1 MKTPSTA
8 PSRASTCM
16 RGAGMAATIGRL
28 RPCNLLDWKFT
39 TLSHNTIR
47 GAAGAA
53 MLNAELLAML
63 GKLDWKHWKPH
74 HRNPAGRNSMTRR
87 PSPAL
92 IVVMKFGGT
101 SVEDATAIL
110 RTAAIVS
117 GRRDRGLQPIVVVS
131 AMAKVTDQLIAAAA
145 AAGRDDRAAAVEIA
159 RGILRER
166 HLRTAAELVPAEAL
180 PPIAAALDQDFDA
193 LDDLLRGIAA
203 VGELT
208 PRTNDLV
215 LSFGERASSRM
226 VAAAFRAAGLAAAHL
241 EARTCIVTDSTY
253 GKAAPDEPAIEQRLL
268 ALALPLLEAG
278 QIPIMGGFIG
288 SNAAGI
294 TTTLGRGG
302 SDYTAALVGGGLHA
316 GAIEIWTDV
325 DGIMTTDPRIVPEA
339 LRVKTI
345 SFEEAAELAYFGAKV
360 LHPATILPAVQKS
373 IPVYVLNS
381 RNPTNEGTRITAVAA
396 RCTSPF
402 KSIAAKKR
410 LTIIDIVASR
420 MLMAHGFLKAVFDTF
435 DRYKCA
441 IDMVSTSEVSI
452 SLTVDSNEQLPAICA
467 ELRKI
472 ADVKYEGR
480 KALVCLVGEDIR
492 GHNGI
497 AGRVFSAISHIN
509 VRMISQGASEINMSF
524 MIEEDDVEEA
534 IRSLHRVFF
543 TDPDETV
550 FDVQGHAAASACL
563 IDQP

>member
-1 MKTPSTA
+1 MSIDVDI
-8 PSRASTCM
+8 S
-16 RGAGMAATIGRL
+16 GAVHL
-28 RPCNLLDWKFT
+28 DRPT
-39 TLSHNTIR
+39 
-47 GAAGAA
+47 
-53 MLNAELLAML
+53 
-63 GKLDWKHWKPH
+63 
-74 HRNPAGRNSMTRR
+74 
-87 PSPAL
+87 

-101 SVEDATAIL
+101 SVEDDVAMK
-110 RTAAIVS
+110 RTAGIVA
-117 GRRDRGLQPIVVVS
+117 GRRERGLKPVVVVS
-131 AMAKVTDQLIAAAA
+131 AMAKVTDQLLAAAA
-145 AAGRDDRAAAVEIA
+145 AAGANDRDGAVA
-159 RGILRER
+159 LSVKLRER
-166 HLRTAAELVPAEAL
+166 HLDTAAKLISGPRL
-180 PPIAAALDQDFDA
+180 MDLAATLHREFDA

-215 LSFGERASSRM
+215 VSFGERLSSRM
-226 VAAAFRAAGLAAAHL
+226 VAAAFHEAGLGGAHVD
-241 EARTCIVTDSTY
+241 ARTCIVTDSNY
-253 GKAAPDEPAIEQRLL
+253 GKAAPNESAIEERLL
-268 ALALPLLEAG
+268 QHVLPLVQAG
-278 QIPIMGGFIG
+278 KTPILGGFIG
-288 SNAAGI
+288 SNAEGI

-302 SDYTAALVGGGLHA
+302 SDYTAALVGGGLCA

-325 DGIMTTDPRIVPEA
+325 NGIMTTDPRICPDA

-373 IPVYVLNS
+373 IPVWVLNS
-381 RNPTNEGTRITAVAA
+381 RNPSNEGTKITAMAPH
-396 RCTSPF
+396 CKSPF

-420 MLMAHGFLKAVFDTF
+420 MLMSHGYLKTVFDVF

-467 ELRKI
+467 ELGKI

-497 AGRVFSAISHIN
+497 AGRVFTAISHVN

-524 MIEEDDVEEA
+524 MIEEEDVEEA
-534 IRSLHRVFF
+534 VRSLHKVFF
-543 TDPDETV
+543 AEPDPSI
-550 FDVQGHAAASACL
+550 FDVEARAVAAEV
-563 IDQP
+563 

>member
-1 MKTPSTA
+1 M
-8 PSRASTCM
+8 SREGQASQ
-16 RGAGMAATIGRL
+16 A
-28 RPCNLLDWKFT
+28 
-39 TLSHNTIR
+39 
-47 GAAGAA
+47 
-53 MLNAELLAML
+53 
-63 GKLDWKHWKPH
+63 
-74 HRNPAGRNSMTRR
+74 RR
-87 PSPAL
+87 DV
-92 IVVMKFGGT
+92 VVMKFGGT
-101 SVEDATAIL
+101 SVEDADAMK
-110 RTAAIVS
+110 RTASIVR
-117 GRRDRGLQPIVVVS
+117 GRRERGLRPVVVVS
-131 AMAKVTDQLIAAAA
+131 AMAKVTDQLLAAAT
-145 AAGRDDRAAAVEIA
+145 AAGRDDRAGAVGIA
-159 RGILRER
+159 VRLRER
-166 HLRTAAELVPAEAL
+166 HLMTASELVSGERLTGLANEL
-180 PPIAAALDQDFDA
+180 NHEFDA
-193 LDDLLRGIAA
+193 LEDLLRGIAA

-215 LSFGERASSRM
+215 VSFGERASSRM
-226 VAAAFRAAGLAAAHL
+226 VAAAFAEAGMAGVHVD
-241 EARTCIVTDSTY
+241 ARNCIVTDSNY
-253 GKAAPDEPAIEQRLL
+253 GKACPLEGAIEERLRT
-268 ALALPLLEAG
+268 AVLPLVESGLT
-278 QIPIMGGFIG
+278 PVMGGFIG
-288 SNAAGI
+288 ANEEGI

-373 IPVYVLNS
+373 IPVWVLNS
-381 RNPTNEGTRITAVAA
+381 RNPANEGTKITAVAA
-396 RCTSPF
+396 RCKSPF

-435 DRYKCA
+435 DKYKCA

-452 SLTVDSNEQLPAICA
+452 SLTVDANEQLPAICA
-467 ELRKI
+467 ELGKI

-497 AGRVFSAISHIN
+497 AGRVFSAISHVN

-524 MIEEDDVEEA
+524 MIEEEDVEEA
-534 IRSLHRVFF
+534 VRSLHRVFF
-543 TDPDETV
+543 ADPDETV
-550 FDVQGHAAASACL
+550 FDVAASVVHAGS
-563 IDQP
+563 